1 MSANPIR
8 ARKAST
14 TSHGSGDKPVSTR
27 SAIQFCGVLFSVAIA
42 LCGFEMSHDFH
53 FSRTDMRWNTDTRTI
68 QTTLRIF
75 TDDLE
80 LALRNHRNLPSEFK
94 IWLGDDEEWTSADD
108 AIFDWVE
115 ANLTIQLDDS
125 TLAWNWVGKEIDLDV
140 SYIYLESMPIDAR
153 GAIWTVMNRLFFN
166 EYEDQV
172 NEVYLERM
180 NSDGSMSERREMLNW
195 ELPSFVWD
203 GTTPEPENAND

>member
-1 MSANPIR
+1 
-8 ARKAST
+8 
-14 TSHGSGDKPVSTR
+14 
-27 SAIQFCGVLFSVAIA
+27 
-42 LCGFEMSHDFH
+42 
-53 FSRTDMRWNTDTRTI
+53 
-68 QTTLRIF
+68 
-75 TDDLE
+75 
-80 LALRNHRNLPSEFK
+80 
-94 IWLGDDEEWTSADD
+94 
-108 AIFDWVE
+108 
-115 ANLTIQLDDS
+115 
-125 TLAWNWVGKEIDLDV
+125 
-140 SYIYLESMPIDAR
+140 MPIDAR